1 MSKVRKVVGTTI
13 RSILIILFA
22 VIIAAVNMILPN
34 YARMADS
41 VLGGINTKI
50 DNSDIDTS
58 GLDLEYNKADYTKE
72 NIGEAEAALHQQI
85 ADEGT
90 VLLSNE
96 GILPMA
102 KDTEFSFFSVNSAT
116 VSASD
121 SMLGGRKL
129 TQIFENAGVKINST
143 LMDFYTE
150 QSKTYGLSSG
160 SISFGDAEDF
170 AINEVPLSVLQEN
183 TDVLDSAKNTV
194 PVYFLKRVA
203 GEGRDMPRSMYNHA
217 ESAEDKAKSYLE
229 PDSTELEIIS
239 YLNDHFDNVILVT
252 NSNAA
257 LELDWVKDYSNVK
270 AVLSC
275 TTIESIPYILTGQV
289 NPSGRTVDT
298 FAADASKSPAAQNF
312 GDYQYVDENGEL
324 TKYNYV
330 TYEEGIYVG
339 YKYYETRYED
349 VILNQGNA
357 GDYDYEKEVVYPFG
371 YGLSYTT
378 FEWSDMQTTW
388 SGDECTVTVDVE
400 NTGDMAG
407 KDVVEIYAQSPYT
420 EYDKANGVEKSSVQ
434 LVAYGKTKEL
444 APGERETV
452 SCTFSK
458 EQLKAYDENNA
469 KTYIFDAGDYYITA
483 AKNAHDAINNIITV
497 KAESAA
503 EASAINGNTE
513 LVAIYTPENTDTDF
527 TTYATDSYSGV
538 EITNQLQDC
547 KADVVYLSRS
557 DWEGTFPTHD
567 GEPGTQISTWGNEI
581 NGEDG
586 ASYTYV
592 KEASPELITELDSFS
607 SGTDIDPATLADTQ
621 IVYGADN
628 GLKLIDLRG
637 RDFDDPLWDDLL
649 DELTADEIYNT
660 VGVSGY
666 GIEYIDSVEK
676 PFNIDADTA
685 AGLFYGGTGAMFP
698 NAMTL
703 AQTWNLE
710 LASEYGEMIGNEG
723 LLGGADGW
731 YAPSMNI
738 HRTPYSGRNGEYY
751 SEDAY
756 LSGAVASRE
765 VYGAASKGMYTYI
778 KHFAFNDQENHRGD
792 RDGQFSVATWFNE
805 QSAREL
811 YLVPFEMCMKAG
823 DVTLNYVE
831 KQEDGSYANASKQ
844 IRASQGVM
852 TSFNRAGATWVGG
865 DYGLITGI
873 LRNEWAFDGIVMT
886 DNANTGVFMDG
897 YQMTEAGADVKLTSL
912 PASARYDFDK
922 NDPATYYYAR
932 QAMHRVLYTIANSKS
947 MNGAMPGS
955 HIKDG
960 LRTTE
965 KIRLAINVIFGL
977 LILLEVYRIFRLF
990 KPTQKKLAKMQAK
1003 AEKKAARKAA
1013 RKVAKA

>member
-41 VLGGINTKI
+41 MLGGINTKI

-312 GDYQYVDENGEL
+312 GDYQYVDKNGEL

-420 EYDKANGVEKSSVQ
+420 EYDKANGVEKASVQ

-513 LVAIYTPENTDTDF
+513 LVAIYTPENTDTDL

-592 KEASPELITELDSFS
+592 KEASPELITELDSSS

-637 RDFDDPLWDDLL
+637 HDFDDPLWDDLL
-649 DELTADEIYNT
+649 DELTADEIYNAI
-660 VGVSGY
+660 GVSGY

-738 HRTPYSGRNGEYY
+738 HRTPFSGRNGEYY

-852 TSFNRAGATWVGG
+852 TSFNRAGATWAGG

-965 KIRLAINVIFGL
+965 KIRLAIDVIFGL
-977 LILLEVYRIFRLF
+977 LILLEAYRIFRLF

-1013 RKVAKA
+1013 KA